1 MQQLFKDLTL
11 LFSQAEVPLIVDAL
25 PMLFHLQESLKA
37 VVLDEVQNE
46 EDADDDEST
55 SDETPA
61 VIRIAAHAA
70 VLLIDKY
77 MDLTW
82 DCEIYVISM
91 GAFQFLTF
99 LYNLIVNI
107 YQPVMC
113 PDRKLQWLKN
123 YTTTERI
130 KEIKKLV
137 INRWSKSYAPAEL
150 QIPVVKKTTKVM

>member
-1 MQQLFKDLTL
+1 
-11 LFSQAEVPLIVDAL
+11 
-25 PMLFHLQESLKA
+25 MLFHLQESLKA

-46 EDADDDEST
+46 EDVDDDEST

-107 YQPVMC
+107 STSYVSRSEAPVAE
-113 PDRKLQWLKN
+113 KL
-123 YTTTERI
+123 YY
-130 KEIKKLV
+130 
-137 INRWSKSYAPAEL
+137 NRTNKGDQE
-150 QIPVVKKTTKVM
+150 VGN